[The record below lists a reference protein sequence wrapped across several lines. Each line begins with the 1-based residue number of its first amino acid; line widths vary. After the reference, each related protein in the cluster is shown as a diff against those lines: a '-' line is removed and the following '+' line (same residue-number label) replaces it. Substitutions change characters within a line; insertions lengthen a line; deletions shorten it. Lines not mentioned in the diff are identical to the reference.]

1 MVAKY
6 LQFVSSAAVV
16 FFPGFSGFLVLLSLL
31 FEACCCCLCCFV
43 AGLVG
48 VVSGLFYAYQNWK
61 IIVLELNFN
70 NSVSNI
76 LVLRK
81 EQSYEVVVEDG
92 RLFYK
97 QSGGLLT
104 LQKKVHVLS

>member
-43 AGLVG
+43 AGLCVLLPVCVG
-48 VVSGLFYAYQNWK
+48 FY
-61 IIVLELNFN
+61 LC
-70 NSVSNI
+70 
-76 LVLRK
+76 
-81 EQSYEVVVEDG
+81 
-92 RLFYK
+92 
-97 QSGGLLT
+97 LL
-104 LQKKVHVLS
+104 